1 MRVLNGVL
9 FFPRGG
15 SAHVARSLSKELAEA
30 GWDVRILSGSVP
42 GGPGDA
48 DAFYAGLDVHAVD
61 FTAGDAPMHPSYEDH
76 PGTPDRCFALI
87 DDAEYQTHVA
97 AWENAL
103 RQADAASF
111 DVLLLNHLTP
121 LNEAAARV
129 VPGIPIVGHL
139 HGTELMLLEQIDEG
153 PPAHWTHAVAWARRM
168 RRWARQCTRIVVQTP
183 GNIERAV
190 ALLGIDPSDCDVIAN
205 GFDPTLFSPQ
215 PVDRGEIW
223 RRVLVDEPRG
233 WRGGEEPG
241 SVAYLPEQV
250 AVLDDA
256 VVLIAVG
263 RYTAV
268 KRLGLLIDAFARAE
282 QRARR
287 RPALV
292 IVGGYP
298 GEYEGEHP
306 WDAVQRTGARNVF
319 LAGWHEHSALPSFLN
334 AADAQVLA
342 SVREQFG
349 LVLVEGM
356 ACGLP
361 ALAVNRL
368 GPAEI
373 IEDGRTGWL
382 IEPDNL
388 DQLTDAIVAVLD
400 DDGERLRRGDR
411 AHITATARWGWP
423 ALAARMTDTLHRAQQ
438 TDLTVNPQPRGGLR
452 IEASF
457 APPPGVAPQPA
468 TNHHGARGVLFAED
482 GA

>member
-1 MRVLNGVL
+1 MRVLNGVM

-15 SAHVARSLSKELAEA
+15 SAHVARSLSTELIAN
-30 GWDVRILSGSVP
+30 GWTVRILSGSVP

-61 FTAGDAPMHPSYEDH
+61 FTTGEAPMHPSYEDH

-87 DDAEYQTHVA
+87 DDPEYRAHVG
-97 AWENAL
+97 AWETAL
-103 RQADAASF
+103 RDAGAATF

-129 VPGIPIVGHL
+129 APGIPIVGHL
-139 HGTELMLLEQIDEG
+139 HGTEMMLLERIEEG
-153 PPAHWTHAVAWARRM
+153 PPAHWIHAMAWARRM
-168 RRWARQCTRIVVQTP
+168 RRWAAQCSRIVVQTP
-183 GNIERAV
+183 GNIDRAV
-190 ALLGIDPSDCDVIAN
+190 AVLGIDPTACDVVAN
-205 GFDPTLFSPQ
+205 GFDATLFAPRA
-215 PVDRGEIW
+215 VERGEIW
-223 RRVLVDEPRG
+223 RRALVQAPRG
-233 WRGGEEPG
+233 WRPGQAPG
-241 SVAYLPEQV
+241 SVAYTPEQV

-256 VVLIAVG
+256 VTLVAVG

-287 RPALV
+287 IPALV
-292 IVGGYP
+292 IIGGYP

-306 WDAVQRTGARNVF
+306 WNAVQRTGARNVF
-319 LAGWHEHSALPSFLN
+319 LAGWHEHAALASFLN

-361 ALAVNRL
+361 AVAVNRL

-373 IEDGRTGWL
+373 IANGRTGWL
-382 IEPDNL
+382 IDPDDL

-400 DDGERLRRGDR
+400 DDHERLRRGHE
-411 AHITATARWGWP
+411 AQITATEYWGWP
-423 ALAARMTDTLHRAQQ
+423 ALAARLTHTLTEAC
-438 TDLTVNPQPRGGLR
+438 R
-452 IEASF
+452 IA
-457 APPPGVAPQPA
+457 V
-468 TNHHGARGVLFAED
+468 T
-482 GA
+482 